1 MSRYLQRLE
10 KELAK
15 YKSELEAD
23 NEGITEVLE
32 QMAMKEVNT
41 ELYLWYLL
49 QTHPYISIQ
58 LLPCLY

>member
-41 ELYLWYLL
+41 E
-49 QTHPYISIQ
+49 
-58 LLPCLY
+58 